1 MKIENKKLLSAFLLA
16 VGLILIAV
24 VLTGQFIQTKIE
36 ERNEFLVR
44 DFQKKNAALI
54 QQMDLMAKELVRT
67 QREQVLLNNE
77 IESINKYLER
87 E

>member
-1 MKIENKKLLSAFLLA
+1 VKIENKKLLSAFLLA